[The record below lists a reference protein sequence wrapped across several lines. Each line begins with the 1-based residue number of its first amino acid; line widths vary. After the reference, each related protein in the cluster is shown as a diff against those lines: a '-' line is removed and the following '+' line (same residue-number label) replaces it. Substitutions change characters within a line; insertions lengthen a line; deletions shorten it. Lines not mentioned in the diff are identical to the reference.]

1 MDSLDPPSR
10 QTIEYFHEAHQG
22 FAIWLDP
29 FGVLDWEVV
38 VNLLPEFGVVMG
50 LVRHGH

>member
-1 MDSLDPPSR
+1 MRHIKDSPFGSTR
-10 QTIEYFHEAHQG
+10 
-22 FAIWLDP
+22 